1 MKKEKGRNLI
11 QEITTAATEEKKE
24 SPAGSSKSDLDR
36 GGPQKYP
43 DRRIY
48 PCPASLKRGPS
59 DATVGV
65 FSITRQ
71 CARLSDGVFHT
82 GLLK

>member
-36 GGPQKYP
+36 GGPQKFP
-43 DRRIY
+43 DRRIC

-65 FSITRQ
+65 FLLRGNVRDYRMEFSTRG
-71 CARLSDGVFHT
+71 C
-82 GLLK
+82 